1 MGVAMN
7 ASAPSGPS
15 NLYRHDD
22 LARFV
27 RAIFRAA
34 GAPERDA
41 ALIADQLVEANLRGH
56 NSHGVGMIPAYIRN
70 ALAGELAFDRP
81 IEVVLDSGP
90 ILICDARQAPGQV
103 SAHDALAL
111 AIPRAARDGCCLLGL
126 RNSHHLGR
134 IGHWAEQC
142 AAAGLA
148 SVHFV
153 NVVSEPI
160 VAPFGG
166 VRARVGTN
174 PFCVGIPRH
183 GEPPLVVDF
192 ATSKWAAGKV
202 REAYHKG
209 RPAPPGTLF
218 DAAGKP
224 TVDPSVLFD
233 EPKGALRPMAD
244 HKGWGLAVACELL
257 GAALIGGRTQTGPK
271 SREAIINSMLSIV
284 ISPQTLGTADA
295 FGAEMDAFLGWTR
308 SEADAAIL
316 LPGEPETLSRQAR
329 ERDGIPIDPTSWSA
343 ILDAAKLVGV
353 DAAAVP
359 IGWPLSPG

>member
-1 MGVAMN
+1 MN

-15 NLYRHDD
+15 NLDRHDD

-56 NSHGVGMIPAYIRN
+56 DSHGVGMIPAYIRN

-111 AIPRAARDGCCLLGL
+111 AIPRARAT
-126 RNSHHLGR
+126 
-134 IGHWAEQC
+134 
-142 AAAGLA
+142 AAACSACATATISAA
-148 SVHFV
+148 SAIGPS
-153 NVVSEPI
+153 N
-160 VAPFGG
+160 APR
-166 VRARVGTN
+166 RAS
-174 PFCVGIPRH
+174 PRCTSSTSSASRSSRRSAASAP
-183 GEPPLVVDF
+183 GSARTRSASAF
-192 ATSKWAAGKV
+192 RATASRRSSSTSRPANGRPARC

-316 LPGEPETLSRQAR
+316 LPGEPEMLSRQAR

-343 ILDAAKLVGV
+343 ILDAAKLVGI